1 MSDYRLEELGKDK
14 YKIWLYLGRDGKGNK
29 IRPSK
34 VFYGTETKAHK
45 EGRRWL
51 GEKEAGIGL
60 DPNKIKIKAFMEQW
74 IDSRAIESDLAPASY
89 DIYNRHIKNHIVPE
103 LGLAGLQKLT
113 VTQVNQFKVKL
124 IKKGL
129 DPASI
134 NQILDVLNHGL
145 NYAIRFKIIKE
156 NPLKFIDRPKID
168 RVSKRAVALD
178 KDQLNYLLEN
188 AKDHRLYPLILIA
201 AFTGMRIGEICGL
214 NWGDIDLKRGII
226 KVRKQYKKNYEGK
239 WGRGKLK
246 RSNSARDIGIDKNLL
261 DYLKGLKEDDAK
273 STDFVLTWGGQPFKT
288 AYISTYFKKLAVDID
303 MPSLTFHKIRHTHA
317 SLLLAAGSPITDV
330 AARLGDT
337 VAEVQRTYA
346 HFIPSRVHEP
356 ANVFSSIMHPENKT
370 GHFEGTD
377 KPASVEVA
385 R

>member
-1 MSDYRLEELGKDK
+1 MSDYRLEKLGEGK

-34 VFYGTETKAHK
+34 VFYGSEKKADK

-51 GEKEAGIGL
+51 AEKEAGTGI
-60 DPNKIKIKAFMEQW
+60 DPNKIKVKAFLEQW

-89 DIYNRHIKNHIVPE
+89 DIYKRHIKNHIVPE
-103 LGLAGLQKLT
+103 LGLVNLQKLS

-129 DPASI
+129 DSSTI

-156 NPLKFIDRPKID
+156 NPLKFIDRPKVD
-168 RVSKRAVALD
+168 RVSKRADALD
-178 KDQLNYLLEN
+178 KEQLDYLLLKSKE
-188 AKDHRLYPLILIA
+188 HRLYPFILIA
-201 AFTGMRIGEICGL
+201 AYTGMRVGEICGL
-214 NWGDIDLKRGII
+214 VWGDIDLTRGII
-226 KVRKQYKKNYEGK
+226 KVRKQYKKNYKGE
-239 WGRGKLK
+239 WSRGKLK
-246 RSNSARDIGIDKNLL
+246 RPNSARDIGIDRDLIE
-261 DYLKGLKEDDAK
+261 YLKGLKTGDAK
-273 STDFVLTWGGQPFKT
+273 STDFVLTWRGQPFKT
-288 AYISTYFKKLAVDID
+288 SNVSIYFKKLVINID
-303 MPSLTFHKIRHTHA
+303 MPSMTFHKLRHTHA

-356 ANVFSSIMHPENKT
+356 ANVFSSVMNPENQT
-370 GHFEGTD
+370 GHFEGTG
-377 KPASVEVA
+377 KPASVNVA